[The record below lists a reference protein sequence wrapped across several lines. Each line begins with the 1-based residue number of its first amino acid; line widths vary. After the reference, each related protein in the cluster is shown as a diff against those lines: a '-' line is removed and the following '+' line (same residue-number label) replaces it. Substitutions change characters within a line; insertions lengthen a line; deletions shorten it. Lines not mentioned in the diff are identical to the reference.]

1 MINTNNA
8 TKGKSNESSKIKQIG
23 IYQTSSVKDEET
35 DYDNI
40 PLNKL
45 YKHCH
50 SAIKKKTIKE
60 TKTQAYVMKLFIT
73 SHNKNQ

>member
-8 TKGKSNESSKIKQIG
+8 TTGKSNESSKIKQIG

-35 DYDNI
+35 DDDNI

-45 YKHCH
+45 YKHRH
-50 SAIKKKTIKE
+50 KTIK
-60 TKTQAYVMKLFIT
+60 
-73 SHNKNQ
+73 NN